1 MIVEKS
7 VFRTRDVRTVGGDT
21 IAEVAIGWE
30 SYGRPNAD
38 RSNAILV
45 THFFSATGHA
55 AGRYAAD
62 EALPGWWDAVIGPG
76 RAIDTD
82 RWWVLAS
89 DTLVNLNVGAAHV
102 VTTGPCSI
110 DPATGRPYGPDFP
123 VVQIRDFVTV
133 QAALL
138 DHLGIARLH
147 AVVGPSMGALQAYE
161 WAVAHPDRV
170 GRIVPVIGAAGGHP
184 SLVAWLDAWGMPIRL
199 DPAWRGG
206 RYHESGAAPVAGLA
220 ASLGLV
226 ALHAQGDGWA
236 EGIGR
241 GPAPGGDPGRR
252 AGDRFRIEAQLASD
266 ARSRAATADA
276 NHLLYL
282 ARANQLTAVD
292 PARIRV
298 PTLLIDSP
306 TDRVFPIEWMDRTA
320 AGIAAAGTP
329 VERASVRGP
338 NGHLNGIAHI
348 QQASG
353 AMSAFLSRAF

>member
-7 VFRTRDVRTVGGDT
+7 VFRTRDVRTVAGAT
-21 IAEVAIGWE
+21 IPEVAIGWE
-30 SYGRPNAD
+30 SYGRPNTD

-45 THFFSATGHA
+45 THFFSATSHA

-76 RAIDTD
+76 KAIDTD
-82 RWWVLAS
+82 RWWVIAS

-102 VTTGPCSI
+102 TTTGPCSRN
-110 DPATGRPYGPDFP
+110 PATGLAYGPDFP

-138 DHLGIARLH
+138 DHLGVDRLH

-161 WAVAHPDRV
+161 WAVAHPERV

-184 SLVAWLDAWGMPIRL
+184 SLVAWLDAWGAPIRL

-206 RYHESGAAPVAGLA
+206 RYHEAGPPPLAGLEA
-220 ASLGLV
+220 ALRLV
-226 ALHAQGDGWA
+226 TLHAQGDGWA

-241 GPAPGGDPGRR
+241 EAASGEDPGRNF
-252 AGDRFRIEAQLASD
+252 GDRFRIVAQLASD
-266 ARSRAATADA
+266 SRSRAATADA

-298 PTLLIDSP
+298 PTLLIASP
-306 TDRVFPIEWMDRTA
+306 TDRVFPIDWMDRTA
-320 AGIAAAGTP
+320 AGIASAGTI
-329 VERASVRGP
+329 VERASVPGP

-348 QQASG
+348 GQASG
-353 AMSAFLSRAF
+353 AIADFLARSF